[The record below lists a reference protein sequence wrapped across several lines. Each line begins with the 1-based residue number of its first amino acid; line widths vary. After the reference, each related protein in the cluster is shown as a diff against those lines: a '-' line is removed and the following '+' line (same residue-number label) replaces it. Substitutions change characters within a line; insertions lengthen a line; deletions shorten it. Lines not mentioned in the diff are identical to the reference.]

1 MLTNMK
7 IRTGLLL
14 VLGLFSAALWAA
26 VCMAWLDAR
35 QSGKAMD
42 EVIRLS
48 DRQIEPLHDTERLM
62 LTALVNM
69 DNAYIK
75 LQHGDQI
82 TANDYTRKASAAL
95 LQAKNTIDAY
105 RAASALIG
113 SGDPLAAH
121 VLDAYANYT
130 NVLTSREEA
139 LYDVSLDAYVAATAN
154 AEQADTTFEATLR
167 DVIQHA
173 EHMRDDLRNASSRRS
188 TMAVYLAGVLFVLSL
203 ALTVFYWVLFD
214 RVLLQPLRAAGQHFD
229 RISGGDLSTPINGI
243 SNNEIGVLLSALQRM
258 QHSLMKTVSVI
269 RQGTNDVHDSAQN
282 IARGNIE
289 LSSRTEQ
296 QAAALEETA
305 ATLGQLSAAVKQNA
319 ENSQH
324 TTQLARDA
332 ANNATQG
339 GEIVSR
345 IVNTIGRVSESA
357 HKITDIVGVIDGIA
371 FQTNILALNAAV
383 EAARAGVQG
392 KGFAVVATEVRSLA
406 LRSAQAAK
414 EIKILIE
421 DSVARVKL
429 GSEQVTHAG
438 QTMQQIVASVNDVMH
453 TMNKVSIATSEQSD
467 GIEQVSL
474 AVIQMDQSTQQNGL
488 LVEQTASAAE
498 ALRTQAD
505 RLVESVSL
513 FQVDGEQR
521 GAAQAVRQSIQARRQ
536 SADRERYSV
545 VSSHGPSGASTG

>member
-1 MLTNMK
+1 
-7 IRTGLLL
+7 

-35 QSGKAMD
+35 QSEKAMD
-42 EVIRLS
+42 AVIRLS
-48 DRQIEPLHDTERLM
+48 DQQIEPLHDTERLM

-69 DNAYIK
+69 DNAYIN

-82 TANDYTRKASAAL
+82 KANDYTRKASAAL
-95 LQAKNTIDAY
+95 AQAKNTIDAY
-105 RAASALIG
+105 RAASG
-113 SGDPLAAH
+113 PSGANDPLAAH
-121 VLDAYANYT
+121 VLDAYANYS
-130 NVLTSREEA
+130 NVLTTREEA

-154 AEQADTTFEATLR
+154 AEQADTMFEATLR
-167 DVIQHA
+167 NVIQHA
-173 EHMRDDLRNASSRRS
+173 EHMRDDLRNASSQRS
-188 TMAVYLAGVLFVLSL
+188 AMAVYLAGGLFVLSL
-203 ALTVFYWVLFD
+203 ALTVFYWVLFE
-214 RVLLQPLRAAGQHFD
+214 RVLLQPLRAAGHHFD
-229 RISGGDLSTPINGI
+229 RISGGDLSTPIDGI

-258 QHSLMKTVSVI
+258 QRSLMETVSVI
-269 RQGTNDVHDSAQN
+269 RQGTNDVHDSAQH

-305 ATLGQLSAAVKQNA
+305 ATLEQLSAAVKQNA
-319 ENSQH
+319 ENAQH

-339 GEIVSR
+339 GEIVGR

-453 TMNKVSIATSEQSD
+453 TMNTVSIATSEQSD

-488 LVEQTASAAE
+488 LVEQTATAAE
-498 ALRTQAD
+498 ALRAQAD

-513 FQVDGEQR
+513 FQIDGEHR
-521 GAAQAVRQSIQARRQ
+521 GAVQAVRQSGDSRFLAV
-536 SADRERYSV
+536 A
-545 VSSHGPSGASTG
+545 AM

>member
-42 EVIRLS
+42 AVIALS
-48 DRQIEPLHDTERLM
+48 DQQIEPLHDTERLM
-62 LTALVNM
+62 LTALVKM
-69 DNAYIK
+69 DNAYIN
-75 LQHGDQI
+75 LQRGDQI
-82 TANDYTRKASAAL
+82 KANDYTRKASAAL
-95 LQAKNTIDAY
+95 AQAKNTINAY
-105 RAASALIG
+105 RAANG
-113 SGDPLAAH
+113 SNGAGDPLAAR
-121 VLDAYANYT
+121 VLDAYANYS

-139 LYDVSLDAYVAATAN
+139 LYDVSLDAYVAATSN
-154 AEQADTTFEATLR
+154 AEQADTMFEATLR
-167 DVIQHA
+167 EVIQHA
-173 EHMRDDLRNASSRRS
+173 ERKRDDLRTASSRRS
-188 TMAVYLAGVLFVLSL
+188 TMAVYLAGALFVLSL
-203 ALTVFYWVLFD
+203 ALTVFYWVLFE
-214 RVLLQPLRAAGQHFD
+214 RVLLQPLRTAGHHFD

-258 QHSLMKTVSVI
+258 QHSLRETVSVI
-269 RQGTNDVHDSAQN
+269 RQGTNDVHDSAQH

-305 ATLGQLSAAVKQNA
+305 ATLEQLSAAVKQNA
-319 ENSQH
+319 GNTQH

-429 GSEQVTHAG
+429 GSEQVMHAG

-453 TMNKVSIATSEQSD
+453 TMNQVSTATSEQAE

-488 LVEQTASAAE
+488 LVEQTATAAE

-513 FQVDGEQR
+513 FQIDGEQWS
-521 GAAQAVRQSIQARRQ
+521 AAQAVRQSGNSRFLAV
-536 SADRERYSV
+536 A
-545 VSSHGPSGASTG
+545 AM

>member
-42 EVIRLS
+42 AVIALS
-48 DRQIEPLHDTERLM
+48 DQQIEPLHDTERLM

-69 DNAYIK
+69 DNAYIN
-75 LQHGDQI
+75 LQRGDQI
-82 TANDYTRKASAAL
+82 KANDYTRKASAAL
-95 LQAKNTIDAY
+95 AQAKNTINAY
-105 RAASALIG
+105 RAANG
-113 SGDPLAAH
+113 SNGAGDPLAAR
-121 VLDAYANYT
+121 VLDAYANYS

-139 LYDVSLDAYVAATAN
+139 LYDVSLDAYVAATSN
-154 AEQADTTFEATLR
+154 AEQADTMFEATLR
-167 DVIQHA
+167 EVIQHA
-173 EHMRDDLRNASSRRS
+173 ERKRDDLRTASSRRS
-188 TMAVYLAGVLFVLSL
+188 TMAVYLAGALFVLSL
-203 ALTVFYWVLFD
+203 ALTVFYWVLFE
-214 RVLLQPLRAAGQHFD
+214 RVLLQPLRTAGHHFD

-258 QHSLMKTVSVI
+258 QHSLRETVSVI
-269 RQGTNDVHDSAQN
+269 RQGTNDVHDSAQH

-305 ATLGQLSAAVKQNA
+305 ATLEQLSAAVKQNA
-319 ENSQH
+319 GNTQH

-453 TMNKVSIATSEQSD
+453 TMNTVSIATSEQSD

-488 LVEQTASAAE
+488 LVEQTATAAE
-498 ALRTQAD
+498 ALRAQAD

-513 FQVDGEQR
+513 FQIDGEHR
-521 GAAQAVRQSIQARRQ
+521 GAVQAVRQSGDSRFLAV
-536 SADRERYSV
+536 A
-545 VSSHGPSGASTG
+545 AM